1 MLYRRSL
8 VLGTSNQE
16 EFEKY
21 RLDSENTIKRRLP
34 WLYRLYVYWDIFYN
48 HTIVMIAFTIFLGLI
63 ILLPSS
69 LINVISQTLV
79 LSLLFIYLASGI
91 RRLLKFWHILMFY
104 QAVVLLS
111 VITCQFLVNSAGYSG
126 SIF

>member
-1 MLYRRSL
+1 
-8 VLGTSNQE
+8 
-16 EFEKY
+16 
-21 RLDSENTIKRRLP
+21 
-34 WLYRLYVYWDIFYN
+34 
-48 HTIVMIAFTIFLGLI
+48 MIAFTIFLGLI

-104 QAVVLLS
+104 QAVVLLA